1 METHAKQIYWKQK
14 NAISILV
21 QNGRNGRLGP
31 NVPDHAEVEHERRFG
46 NVFCPRL
53 PGTKQHVLEIQ
64 RSMKIVLSHLVLHW
78 HLGQIGQGVPSP
90 AEVVLSDEFVIASSP
105 DLVPMT
111 ILVSSPWKKSDLAM
125 KRPVQLGLNG
135 QSGQN
140 AVCPVVVA
148 RRLKS
153 ENVSMPLT
161 VPSMHRRATAEIAM
175 RLKIVTL
182 IHVQHLPLGLNGLN
196 VPLLVE
202 VERDREQENVS
213 HQLWGMEDW

>member
-1 METHAKQIYWKQK
+1 M
-14 NAISILV
+14 
-21 QNGRNGRLGP
+21 
-31 NVPDHAEVEHERRFG
+31 
-46 NVFCPRL
+46 
-53 PGTKQHVLEIQ
+53 
-64 RSMKIVLSHLVLHW
+64 
-78 HLGQIGQGVPSP
+78 
-90 AEVVLSDEFVIASSP
+90 IASSP

-140 AVCPVVVA
+140 AVCPVVVV
-148 RRLKS
+148 RRQKS

-213 HQLWGMEDW
+213 HQL